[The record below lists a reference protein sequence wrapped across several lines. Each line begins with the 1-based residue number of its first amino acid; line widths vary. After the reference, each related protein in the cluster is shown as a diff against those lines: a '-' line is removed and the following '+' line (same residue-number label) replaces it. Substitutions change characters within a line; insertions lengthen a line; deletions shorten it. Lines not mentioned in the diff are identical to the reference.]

1 MYPLSGCSVLKKNN
15 AHKDLS
21 LHLQPAWQ
29 TEAVFD
35 NPESIVFDPV
45 AKILIVSN
53 ANGPA
58 MKRDGNGYLS
68 KVALN
73 GVVLDRKWLT
83 GLDAPKGMA
92 LKDNTLYVADIR
104 SLAVVDLSSGL
115 VKKFK
120 AKGAKFLD
128 DIAIDSAGRVFI
140 SDLYTDTIY
149 IFEDNQLQV
158 WLRDKRLASPNGLYV
173 ERDILYVGSWGVRK
187 CGMET
192 EIPGHLLQIDLHTKE
207 INYVGENPQLA
218 NIDGVE
224 VLGSRGFLI
233 TDRVQGSLLHLNRDG
248 ELVQTLAVGE
258 GAADLH
264 YLPEDWELVV
274 VPMAKDNKIKA
285 FTLPVQ

>member
-1 MYPLSGCSVLKKNN
+1 M
-15 AHKDLS
+15 
-21 LHLQPAWQ
+21 
-29 TEAVFD
+29 
-35 NPESIVFDPV
+35 
-45 AKILIVSN
+45 
-53 ANGPA
+53 
-58 MKRDGNGYLS
+58 
-68 KVALN
+68 
-73 GVVLDRKWLT
+73 
-83 GLDAPKGMA
+83 
-92 LKDNTLYVADIR
+92 
-104 SLAVVDLSSGL
+104 
-115 VKKFK
+115 
-120 AKGAKFLD
+120 
-128 DIAIDSAGRVFI
+128 
-140 SDLYTDTIY
+140 
-149 IFEDNQLQV
+149 

-207 INYVGENPQLA
+207 INDVGENPQLA

-248 ELVQTLAVGE
+248 ELVQTIAVGE

-274 VPMAKDNKIKA
+274 VPMAKVNKIKA